1 MSDILYLHQAKFRIL
16 RVQSNLML
24 TKPRENLPHIFC
36 AVDEYIID
44 VELADMVEQFAQNL
58 GRNDS
63 IEVRFSDL
71 LPIGTLDNSKSSNIV
86 MTAVKA
92 WDAAS
97 NGA

>member
-1 MSDILYLHQAKFRIL
+1 
-16 RVQSNLML
+16 
-24 TKPRENLPHIFC
+24 
-36 AVDEYIID
+36 
-44 VELADMVEQFAQNL
+44 MVEQPAQNL

-63 IEVRFSDL
+63 IEVRFSAL
-71 LPIGTLDNSKSSNIV
+71 LPIETLDNSKSPNIV

>member
-1 MSDILYLHQAKFRIL
+1 
-16 RVQSNLML
+16 ML
-24 TKPRENLPHIFC
+24 AKPRENLPHIFDKNVFFC

-71 LPIGTLDNSKSSNIV
+71 LPIGTLDNSKSPNIV

>member
-1 MSDILYLHQAKFRIL
+1 
-16 RVQSNLML
+16 ML
-24 TKPRENLPHIFC
+24 TKPRENLPHIFDENVLFC
-36 AVDEYIID
+36 AIDEYIID

-71 LPIGTLDNSKSSNIV
+71 LPIGTLDNSKSPNIV

-97 NGA
+97 NDA